1 MSEKGPLQSM
11 TDFADFVRQYQ
22 DMVYSTALRITA
34 DRGDAEDIAQ
44 ETFLQAHKW
53 YGSLE
58 QNPGAGGWLKKTAR
72 NLALNH
78 VTRYRR
84 RFVFFDFG
92 SGEREEG
99 GAATD
104 GDSGEWLY
112 ERADLVKQALLDLP
126 QAFRV
131 PLVLYYYEDMDYAE
145 IARSLK
151 VSLAKVKTDIM
162 RGRQR
167 LREIIDRLER
177 DHAAD

>member
-1 MSEKGPLQSM
+1 M
-11 TDFADFVRQYQ
+11 TDFSDFVRQYQ

-44 ETFLQAHKW
+44 ETFVQAHKW
-53 YGSLE
+53 YGSLAE
-58 QNPGAGGWLKKTAR
+58 SPGAGGWLKKTAR

-84 RFVFFDFG
+84 RFRFFG
-92 SGEREEG
+92 SWEDDGPQV
-99 GAATD
+99 AAD
-104 GDSGEWLY
+104 DSDRGEWLY
-112 ERADLVKQALLDLP
+112 EQVALVKQALLDLP

-151 VSLAKVKTDIM
+151 VSLAKVKTDIL
-162 RGRQR
+162 RGRRR
-167 LREIIDRLER
+167 LKEIINGLEAG
-177 DHAAD
+177 HAAH